1 MSFLVAATTAGTP
14 SVGEFL
20 LWLLWIFLFVVWFWL
35 LITIFADLFRR
46 HDIGGGMKT
55 LWFIFV
61 ILFSFLGII
70 VYLLTQHEG
79 MADRNVQQMKA
90 EQQQLRQIVGVTPAD
105 ELIKLDQLKASG
117 SITDEE
123 YQTMKAKAISG

>member
-1 MSFLVAATTAGTP
+1 MSVLANSSV

-20 LWLLWIFLFVVWFWL
+20 LWCLWVFLFVVWFWL

-61 ILFSFLGII
+61 IVFSFLGII
-70 VYLLTQHEG
+70 VYLLTQHQG

-117 SITDEE
+117 SITEEE

>member
-1 MSFLVAATTAGTP
+1 
-14 SVGEFL
+14 
-20 LWLLWIFLFVVWFWL
+20 
-35 LITIFADLFRR
+35 
-46 HDIGGGMKT
+46 

-61 ILFSFLGII
+61 IVFSFLGII

-105 ELIKLDQLKASG
+105 ELLKLDQLKASG

-123 YQTMKAKAISG
+123 YQAMKAKAISG

>member
-1 MSFLVAATTAGTP
+1 MSVLANSSVG
-14 SVGEFL
+14 VGEFL
-20 LWLLWIFLFVVWFWL
+20 LWCLWVFLFVVWFWL

-46 HDIGGGMKT
+46 HDIGGGVKT

-61 ILFSFLGII
+61 IVFSFLGII
-70 VYLLTQHEG
+70 VYLLTQHQG

-117 SITDEE
+117 SITEEE
-123 YQTMKAKAISG
+123 YQAMKAKAISG

>member
-1 MSFLVAATTAGTP
+1 MSVLANSSV

-20 LWLLWIFLFVVWFWL
+20 LWCLWVFLFVVWFWL
-35 LITIFADLFRR
+35 LITIFADVFRR

-61 ILFSFLGII
+61 IVFSFLGII
-70 VYLLTQHEG
+70 VYLLTQHQG

-90 EQQQLRQIVGVTPAD
+90 EQQQLRQIVGTSSAD
-105 ELIKLDQLKASG
+105 ELLKLDQLKASG
-117 SITDEE
+117 SITEEE

>member
-1 MSFLVAATTAGTP
+1 MSAFASSSVG
-14 SVGEFL
+14 VGEFL
-20 LWLLWIFLFVVWFWL
+20 LWCLWVFLFVVWFWL

-46 HDIGGGMKT
+46 HDIGGGLKT

-61 ILFSFLGII
+61 ILFSYLGIV
-70 VYLLTQHEG
+70 VYLLTQHQG

-90 EQQQLRQIVGVTPAD
+90 EREQLRQIVGVTPAD

-117 SITDEE
+117 SITEEE
-123 YQTMKAKAISG
+123 YQTMKAKAINA

>member
-1 MSFLVAATTAGTP
+1 MSVLANSSVG
-14 SVGEFL
+14 VGEFL
-20 LWLLWIFLFVVWFWL
+20 LWCLWVFLFVVWFWL

>member
-1 MSFLVAATTAGTP
+1 MSAVASSSVG
-14 SVGEFL
+14 VGEFL
-20 LWLLWIFLFVVWFWL
+20 LWCLWVFLFVVWFWL

-46 HDIGGGMKT
+46 HDIGGGLKT

-61 ILFSFLGII
+61 ILFSYLGIV
-70 VYLLTQHEG
+70 VYLLTQHQG

-90 EQQQLRQIVGVTPAD
+90 EREQLRQIVGVTPAD

-117 SITDEE
+117 SITEEE
-123 YQTMKAKAISG
+123 YQTMKAKAINA

>member
-1 MSFLVAATTAGTP
+1 MSVLANSSV

-20 LWLLWIFLFVVWFWL
+20 LWCLWVFLFVVWFWL

-123 YQTMKAKAISG
+123 YQAMKAKAISG